1 MFPRSV
7 LIGSLVGG
15 SLALGATPAVSLA
28 QGGRL
33 IDEGSF
39 VVTRKGAPPATESFK
54 IVRLDADLIQATGH
68 LSSGD
73 EQVTSALK
81 TDSLGTPISYEV
93 MARTRNTPTARIQAA
108 FRGGRLSALSSDQH
122 GNESMKEYPVAT
134 GHCLILDPGLL
145 HLTYFVALSGRTGR
159 VEVISPRSAQRLP
172 STLTAHGQE
181 PIQVGGQ
188 TVSGTH
194 YTLANATGTREFWV
208 DAAGRLLRV
217 EADGAT
223 AVREELPR

>member
-1 MFPRSV
+1 MSLRSV
-7 LIGSLVGG
+7 LIGSLLGS
-15 SLALGATPAVSLA
+15 SLALGATPAASLA
-28 QGGRL
+28 QGRL

-39 VVTRKGAPPATESFK
+39 IVSRNGAPAATESFK
-54 IVRLDADLIQATGH
+54 IVRLDTDLIQATGH
-68 LSSGD
+68 ESLGD
-73 EQVTSALK
+73 EQVTSSLK
-81 TDSLGTPISYEV
+81 ADSMGTPIAYEL
-93 MARTRNTPTARIQAA
+93 MMRTRNTPTMRIQAA

-122 GNESMKEYPVAT
+122 GNESMKEYPVAS
-134 GHCLILDPGLL
+134 GRCLILDPGLL
-145 HLTYFVALSGRTGR
+145 HLTYFVALSGHTGR
-159 VEVISPRSAQRLP
+159 LEVISPRTAQRLP

-188 TVSGTH
+188 TVSATH

-223 AVREELPR
+223 AVREEVPR